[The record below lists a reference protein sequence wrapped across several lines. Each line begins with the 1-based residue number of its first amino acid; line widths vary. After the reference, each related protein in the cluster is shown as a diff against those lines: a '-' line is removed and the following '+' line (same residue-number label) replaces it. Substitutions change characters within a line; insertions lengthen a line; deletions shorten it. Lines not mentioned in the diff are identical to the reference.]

1 LVIVHYHLRPGGIR
15 RVIELA
21 VPHLVR
27 EAPRPVRR
35 IVLAVGERADRC
47 WHDHF
52 AQQVPG
58 VPVEI
63 CVEPAFGYF
72 SEQRGSPER
81 IRQRI
86 CRACQELF
94 DRLEPDSALEL
105 PIRRMTTCLF
115 STGAPKRIGFVST
128 RFCGTDGVTL
138 EARKWAHILGGL
150 GHSSFWMAGLLD
162 TAPEAS
168 LHAPL
173 AYFNHP
179 RVAALQSRLFGVTTR
194 PRAVTD
200 EIQALKNELK
210 DELYRFIER
219 FRVEVLIPQN
229 ILAIPMH
236 VPLGLAMTEVLAE
249 TGLPAIAHHH
259 DFAWERE
266 RFVVSAV
273 NDYLRAAFPG
283 ALPGVEHVV
292 INSMAQK
299 ELARRC
305 SRSAA
310 IIPNVLDFET
320 PAPGMDDYNRDL
332 RRELGLADTDWLI
345 LQPTRVVARKGIEHA
360 IELVRRL
367 HDPRAKLVIS
377 HPAGDEGDDY
387 AKLLRERIADA
398 GIDVRFVADRV
409 GDVRGVTPEGR
420 KRYTLFD
427 LYPHADLVTYPSHYE
442 GFGNAF
448 LEAVYF
454 RKPVVVN
461 TYAVYARDID
471 PLGFQCIEMSQLVSN
486 HVVELTRQVLTD
498 ADLRAR
504 WADINY
510 QLGLKYFSY
519 AVARRKLAARLANL
533 FGEGW

>member
-1 LVIVHYHLRPGGIR
+1 
-15 RVIELA
+15 
-21 VPHLVR
+21 
-27 EAPRPVRR
+27 
-35 IVLAVGERADRC
+35 
-47 WHDHF
+47 
-52 AQQVPG
+52 
-58 VPVEI
+58 
-63 CVEPAFGYF
+63 
-72 SEQRGSPER
+72 
-81 IRQRI
+81 
-86 CRACQELF
+86 
-94 DRLEPDSALEL
+94 
-105 PIRRMTTCLF
+105 
-115 STGAPKRIGFVST
+115 
-128 RFCGTDGVTL
+128 
-138 EARKWAHILGGL
+138 
-150 GHSSFWMAGLLD
+150 
-162 TAPEAS
+162 
-168 LHAPL
+168 
-173 AYFNHP
+173 
-179 RVAALQSRLFGVTTR
+179 
-194 PRAVTD
+194 
-200 EIQALKNELK
+200 
-210 DELYRFIER
+210 
-219 FRVEVLIPQN
+219 
-229 ILAIPMH
+229 
-236 VPLGLAMTEVLAE
+236 
-249 TGLPAIAHHH
+249 
-259 DFAWERE
+259 
-266 RFVVSAV
+266 
-273 NDYLRAAFPG
+273 
-283 ALPGVEHVV
+283 
-292 INSMAQK
+292 
-299 ELARRC
+299 
-305 SRSAA
+305 
-310 IIPNVLDFET
+310 
-320 PAPGMDDYNRDL
+320 
-332 RRELGLADTDWLI
+332 
-345 LQPTRVVARKGIEHA
+345 VVARKGIEHA